1 MDKYAPIKENNQTV
15 LNHLNLLDINVK
27 IMKISGMNKL
37 FVAVLAVTM
46 LSACV
51 SKKKYEELEL
61 AKANSEEALRQE
73 ISDRDGQIK
82 DLETKSEK
90 LQGDL
95 NMSEQEVAKF
105 AAQVKENNEKITKLH
120 GSIAEAFETYDPSD
134 ISVSERKGKLYI
146 TMSNGILFDAGR
158 ARLAKDSET
167 AVEAI
172 ASALKENT
180 DLGIRVEGHTDNDP
194 VKIHKYKYKDNWA
207 LSTARALAIVSELEK
222 MGVDSS
228 RLTAAGKGSTEPIAS
243 NDDKEG
249 KEKNR
254 RTEFIVEPKIDGL
267 YRIYTDNKG
276 SSK

>member
-1 MDKYAPIKENNQTV
+1 M
-15 LNHLNLLDINVK
+15 DINVK
-27 IMKISGMNKL
+27 IMKISGMNRI
-37 FVAVLAVTM
+37 FVVFLAAVT

-82 DLETKSEK
+82 DLESKSSK
-90 LQGDL
+90 LQSDL
-95 NMSEQEVAKF
+95 NMSEQEVQKF
-105 AAQVKENNEKITKLH
+105 AAQVKENNAKIASLH
-120 GSIAEAFETYDPSD
+120 SSIADAFETYDPSD
-134 ISVSERKGKLYI
+134 ISVSEQDGKLYI

-158 ARLAKDSET
+158 ARLSKDSKA

-172 ASALKENT
+172 AAALKDNN

-228 RLTAAGKGSTEPIAS
+228 RLTAAGKGSTQPKTS
-243 NDDKEG
+243 NDTKEG
-249 KEKNR
+249 KIANR